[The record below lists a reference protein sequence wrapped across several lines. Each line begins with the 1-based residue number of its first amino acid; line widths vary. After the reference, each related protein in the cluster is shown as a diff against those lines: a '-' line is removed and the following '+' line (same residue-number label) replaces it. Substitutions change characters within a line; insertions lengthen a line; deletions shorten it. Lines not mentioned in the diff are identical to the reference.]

1 MPDDTLKY
9 TKFDNFLMAEIMQ
22 GKYSQTETRVLLA
35 IIRQTAGFHRS
46 SATISSAQLAKMTDL
61 TGAACKQR
69 STESDR

>member
-46 SATISSAQLAKMTDL
+46 SATISSAQLDKYRC
-61 TGAACKQR
+61 AACKQS
-69 STESDR
+69 STKSDR